1 MSPSPRVDHAHAHT
15 HSDSQTPDLL
25 DTGRGSSARWPLVLV
40 CGVILTAFLGTGWY
54 IVGNAGSKS
63 DMAVVFQGRSF
74 DRAGR
79 RTALQHLIREGVL
92 AVENARGELL
102 VPPSSLVEAQVSLE
116 KAGLRPETLAEVR
129 HAPGG
134 TLSILESPDQREQR
148 RRQTKEKE
156 LAWLIRRMDEIGDA
170 HVSLEPVSSGTRWIG
185 RKDATRHR
193 VRVFVEPEAIDKG
206 LTENAVDRIERL
218 ILASLPNAAPGQ
230 ITIHDDRRIYR
241 MADQAANGKSTAEA
255 RSDSNEERDLAS
267 KIRESIPELNTFA
280 VFVTLKQVE
289 EGPRAGATA
298 AGAST
303 TNSTRV
309 FFNRPVAIEAE
320 APSVEAGAT
329 VRTRRAR
336 IRIVPTP
343 ERASEVASAEK
354 RLEVRKRISAMLAPV
369 LVEQVEWLA
378 SPSVPELAAKV
389 DSETDHGK
397 SSEKVEPR
405 KIAKSKAMGLPLTP
419 IDERQRGE
427 VVPWILGG
435 IVLAFVVGGVI
446 LRRMLR
452 NGSPDSDSAY
462 VSVDETAVWARN
474 LAAAVSDQ
482 PVRHGPHEL
491 PADKAAEVLSS
502 WLGSVDAQERES
514 A

>member
-1 MSPSPRVDHAHAHT
+1 MNPSPRVDQAHT
-15 HSDSQTPDLL
+15 PSDSQTPELY
-25 DTGRGSSARWPLVLV
+25 GIGQGSSARWQLALV
-40 CGVILTAFLGTGWY
+40 CGTLLTAFLGIGWY
-54 IVGNAGSKS
+54 VLGNAGSKS
-63 DMAVVFQGRSF
+63 DMAVVFQGRTF

-79 RTALQHLIREGVL
+79 RTALQHLIREGVP
-92 AVENARGELL
+92 AVENSRGELL
-102 VPPSSLVEAQVSLE
+102 VPPARLAESQVSLE
-116 KAGLRPETLAEVR
+116 KAGLKPETLAEVR
-129 HAPGG
+129 NASGG

-185 RKDATRHR
+185 RKDAARHR
-193 VRVFVEPEAIDKG
+193 VRVFVEPEAIEKG

-218 ILASLPNAAPGQ
+218 ILASLPNATPGQ

-241 MADQAANGKSTAEA
+241 MAEQVQNGKSTPEA

-267 KIRESIPELNTFA
+267 KIRESIPELSAFS

-289 EGPRAGATA
+289 ESPKAGEPA
-298 AGAST
+298 AGASATNT
-303 TNSTRV
+303 TRLY
-309 FFNRPVAIEAE
+309 FNRPVAIEAE
-320 APSVEAGAT
+320 NSKEAGAS

-336 IRIVPTP
+336 IRIVPSP
-343 ERASEVASAEK
+343 EGASEVASAEK
-354 RLEVRKRISAMLAPV
+354 RLEVRKRISATLAPV

-378 SPSVPELAAKV
+378 PPTAQELAAKG
-389 DSETDHGK
+389 DSEKDREI
-397 SSEKVEPR
+397 SSEKVKPQD
-405 KIAKSKAMGLPLTP
+405 IAKAEAAALPLTP
-419 IDERQRGE
+419 IDESQRSE
-427 VVPWILGG
+427 IVPWILGG
-435 IVLAFVVGGVI
+435 VVLAIVLGGVF
-446 LRRMLR
+446 LRRVIR

-462 VSVDETAVWARN
+462 VSVDETAAWARN

-502 WLGSVDAQERES
+502 WLGSVEAQERDS